1 MKKMSASVGEHK
13 SRSLLARRHDDVA
26 FSLSRN
32 EELYRDMYRQARD
45 AIRKL
50 ADPSDAPIACFT
62 IKHIF
67 KEARDLDWA
76 NMPDAH
82 LQALQSLEALL
93 QSVKEKFCGDADDER
108 GAEIHEA
115 LNKVLDDL
123 ERLIKPLVGKRDAR
137 DLALYLQPS
146 EDLLDCQTCGGEVLR
161 GPNPQAPWTGVKCS
175 LDPHNGDYQKCRSKQ
190 QARREGLKRCGAK
203 PHGFDNGYSISDPDL
218 REKRACVKKFLRE

>member
-1 MKKMSASVGEHK
+1 MA
-13 SRSLLARRHDDVA
+13 RSHDDVA

-32 EELYRDMYRQARD
+32 EGLYRDMYRQARD
-45 AIRKL
+45 AVRKL

-62 IKHIF
+62 LKHIF
-67 KEARDLDWA
+67 REARDLDWA

-82 LQALQSLEALL
+82 LQALQSLQALL
-93 QSVKEKFCGDADDER
+93 ESVIEKFCGNADGER
-108 GAEIHEA
+108 GAERLVSAELREESHEA

-161 GPNPQAPWTGVKCS
+161 GPNPEAPWAGVKCS
-175 LDPHNGDYQKCRSKQ
+175 LDPQNGDFQKCRSQQ

-218 REKRACVKKFLRE
+218 RKKSACVKRFLRE